1 MDCFFNHLNP
11 WVIHHPLLS
20 AEATVTHQYVFF
32 VKRRFSTV
40 SEVISIHI
48 NLTVVLKISK
58 CQSLDI
64 FWECG
69 APNPSLRNMWMQRAR
84 VSHKRNRAV
93 LCNGWH
99 SLSHSCGQ
107 RPQRGT
113 SDSGLTFLSATS
125 TPYCSF
131 CS

>member
-1 MDCFFNHLNP
+1 M
-11 WVIHHPLLS
+11 IHHPLLS

-64 FWECG
+64 FLGVWCSEPEFEKHVDAACS
-69 APNPSLRNMWMQRAR
+69 SLNT
-84 VSHKRNRAV
+84 
-93 LCNGWH
+93 
-99 SLSHSCGQ
+99 
-107 RPQRGT
+107 RGT
-113 SDSGLTFLSATS
+113 VQYYVMVGIHCLIPVVRDLREGLLTLG
-125 TPYCSF
+125 
-131 CS
+131 